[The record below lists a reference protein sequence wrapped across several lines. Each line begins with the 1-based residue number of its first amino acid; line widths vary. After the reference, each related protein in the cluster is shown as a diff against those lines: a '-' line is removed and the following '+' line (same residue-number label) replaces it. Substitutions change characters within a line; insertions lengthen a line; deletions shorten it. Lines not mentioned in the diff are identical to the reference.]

1 MLRNDGET
9 IEPLFGVLKHD
20 VSGRVK
26 KFSMYT
32 KHTAV
37 ITYLLDMNPSVSGS
51 SAMHRH
57 TLNGVKAHAVQC
69 TDTL

>member
-1 MLRNDGET
+1 MLRNDGEN
-9 IEPLFGVLKHD
+9 IEPLFWVLKHD

-32 KHTAV
+32 KYTVV

-51 SAMHRH
+51 FFS
-57 TLNGVKAHAVQC
+57 LSGVKAHAVPC